1 MKQFLKVGLVG
12 SGLLLLGVTT
22 VYSSAL
28 AQSSPRIEYQARQ
41 KKPKPTRAISAR
53 SALLPFFDQENNP
66 AQVGI
71 PRDRLVDI
79 TPPAPQLNEFDRKV
93 LATCGEFGSPVG
105 TVRLRR
111 LFAESPD
118 VVQRIKTAVGGEI
131 FPGRRS
137 DQQFQ
142 DDLLTIWSNRKGFEH
157 IFCGELRGSQQIGG
171 LHYVGRYWQ
180 LQQAGIAGRLPN
192 NAQAEEVVE
201 GKIYTLGVEV
211 RRGNQVISRDAKK
224 GYSYVSNAEE
234 LLTDATIAFKTSRST
249 SSSKSV
255 CLFTV
260 RDPEARIPFKAVFV
274 KAARGIVTFYPDATP
289 SQREAACD
297 R

>member
-12 SGLLLLGVTT
+12 AGILLLGVTS

-28 AQSSPRIEYQARQ
+28 AQSNTQIEYQAKK
-41 KKPKPTRAISAR
+41 KKPRPTRVAPAR
-53 SALLPFFDQENNP
+53 STLLPFFDQENNP
-66 AQVGI
+66 VQVGI

-93 LATCGEFGSPVG
+93 LATCGEFGSTVG
-105 TVRLRR
+105 TVSLRR

-118 VVQRIKTAVGGEI
+118 VVQKIKTAVGGEI

-142 DDLLTIWSNRKGFEH
+142 DDLLTIWSSRKGFEH
-157 IFCGELRGSQQIGG
+157 IFCGELRGAQQIGG
-171 LHYVGRYWQ
+171 LHYVGRYLQ

-192 NAQAEEVVE
+192 NAQAEEVIDGE
-201 GKIYTLGVEV
+201 IYTLGVEL

-224 GYSYVSNAEE
+224 GYSYVSNAQEI
-234 LLTDATIAFKTSRST
+234 LTDATIAFKTLRST
-249 SSSKSV
+249 NSKSV

-260 RDPEARIPFKAVFV
+260 RDPEVRVPFKAVFV

-289 SQREAACD
+289 SQREAACN